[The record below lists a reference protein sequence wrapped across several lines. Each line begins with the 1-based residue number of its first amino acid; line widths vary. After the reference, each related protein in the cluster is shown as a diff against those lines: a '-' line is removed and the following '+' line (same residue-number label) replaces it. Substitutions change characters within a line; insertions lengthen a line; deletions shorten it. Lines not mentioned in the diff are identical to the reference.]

1 MSAAF
6 VWYSQV
12 ALIVGG
18 HVAAVYLAHLV
29 SHRLFETPKLALRS
43 QVPMLVLMIFYTVSS
58 LWILSQPNRRGGRD
72 GR

>member
-12 ALIVGG
+12 VLIVGG

-29 SHRLFETPKLALRS
+29 SLTLFDTPKLALRS
-43 QVPMLVLMIFYTVSS
+43 QVPMLVLMILYTVPGS
-58 LWILSQPNRRGGRD
+58 
-72 GR
+72 